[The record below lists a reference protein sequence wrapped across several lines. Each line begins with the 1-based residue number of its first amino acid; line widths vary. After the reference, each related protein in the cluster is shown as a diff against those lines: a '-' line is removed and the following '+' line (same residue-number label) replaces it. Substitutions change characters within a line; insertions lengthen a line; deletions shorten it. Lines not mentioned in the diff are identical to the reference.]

1 MSHAHTAVRNAAMK
15 KKIVVDSTYIR
26 NVYLKLRYELIQ
38 EIMKEN
44 ASDMDQKVKDM
55 DVHLIG
61 IMTDVISG
69 CDISDL
75 KEKDLKFASDKEVLA
90 FLVSNEEY
98 IDNIE
103 EDKELS
109 KRLRE
114 EMNVFD
120 DVCITKGEKLINFN
134 EFSDE
139 YTKYGEQHV
148 SQYLAELDTKI
159 EMALGDN
166 IDYEQLEKD
175 IQNENE
181 VLDGVFTKYREVLVD
196 SMFNVYNLQTNG
208 SLEEANKKYDTLK
221 AKTEFL
227 LEKNKL

>member
-26 NVYLKLRYELIQ
+26 NVYLKLRYELLQ
-38 EIMKEN
+38 EIMKDN
-44 ASDMDQKVKDM
+44 AFDIDQKVKDM

-75 KEKDLKFASDKEVLA
+75 KDNDLKFSSDKEVLA
-90 FLVSNEEY
+90 FLVSNGDY
-98 IDNIE
+98 IDNVE

-109 KRLRE
+109 KKLRE

-134 EFSDE
+134 DFSDE
-139 YTKYGEQHV
+139 YNKYGEQQV
-148 SQYLAELDTKI
+148 S
-159 EMALGDN
+159 
-166 IDYEQLEKD
+166 
-175 IQNENE
+175 
-181 VLDGVFTKYREVLVD
+181 
-196 SMFNVYNLQTNG
+196 
-208 SLEEANKKYDTLK
+208 
-221 AKTEFL
+221 
-227 LEKNKL
+227 